1 MVFLKNQTAL
11 KTPLDE
17 NFSIPAFAT
26 SRNTM
31 RGRSRPGDGIEAFR
45 IVGSIL
51 LISSALGDLQRSTHH
66 TQRARAKKLPTV
78 PPIIFNNAWSD
89 ITDPVVPACVL
100 LPADT
105 INTKKGSRSDH
116 AVTGSIGR
124 VHCIL

>member
-45 IVGSIL
+45 IVGSLL
-51 LISSALGDLQRSTHH
+51 LISLALGDLERSTHH
-66 TQRARAKKLPTV
+66 TKRAKAKKPPTT
-78 PPIIFNNAWSD
+78 PPIIFLNSWSD
-89 ITDPVVPACVL
+89 IADPAVPACVL
-100 LPADT
+100 LPADAV
-105 INTKKGSRSDH
+105 NTKKVSRSDH
-116 AVTGSIGR
+116 TATGSIGR